1 MFSRLVEGHFP
12 NIPSLLPEYSR
23 TVITLDTAQLLLGVD
38 RACLFSSEGKKNMIH
53 FEMKDGKRINISSD
67 SSEIGIIEE
76 TQSVKEMTGEA
87 NLQIALDGRFLMEVL
102 KVIDEKEIRLSF
114 DGAMRPVKIEPVHS
128 SYLHLLSPVRSW

>member
-1 MFSRLVEGHFP
+1 
-12 NIPSLLPEYSR
+12 
-23 TVITLDTAQLLLGVD
+23 
-38 RACLFSSEGKKNMIH
+38 MIH